1 MKTAIHNT
9 LTGTTT
15 IRQLPT
21 IAGQPHPLPEH
32 YVLLQVVETEPPEY
46 NEATQNRVQQW
57 QVDLVANT
65 YTQNW
70 VITEKTEAEQTD
82 YINQQAQQAE
92 ENRKELARIRVEQNE
107 IEVIN
112 TEAEALTDE
121 DALENIQFFPA
132 YVIGN
137 PYVTD
142 ERFFYPLDGK
152 LYKVLQTHTSAIQW
166 KPNEAVSLYVAVTP
180 PGVIADWVQP
190 AGAHDAY
197 MQGDIVTHNGQTWI
211 SNIDN
216 NVWEPGVYGW
226 SIHSA

>member
-1 MKTAIHNT
+1 MTAIHNT

-32 YVLLQVVETEPPEY
+32 YVLLQVVQADPPEY
-46 NEATQNRVQQW
+46 NPAAENLSSEW
-57 QVDLVANT
+57 IVDLQTAT
-65 YTQNW
+65 YTKVW
-70 VITEKTEAEQTD
+70 TVTDKTEAEQTD
-82 YINQQAQQAE
+82 YINQQAQQVE
-92 ENRKELARIRVEQNE
+92 ENRKELARQRVEQNE

-112 TEAEALTDE
+112 TEAEALPDE
-121 DALENIQFFPA
+121 DALDNMNLFPA
-132 YVIGN
+132 YVIGKDYILN
-137 PYVTD
+137 
-142 ERFFYPLDGK
+142 ERFMYPLDGK
-152 LYKVLQTHTSAIQW
+152 LYKVLQPHTSAIQW
-166 KPNEAVSLYVAVTP
+166 KPDEAESLYVAVTP

-211 SNIDN
+211 SNVDN

-226 SIHSA
+226 SVHN